1 MTFRFFIFTLLLT
14 FCSYS
19 AAAQN
24 YPPARDETL
33 RKMDEISEDTEK
45 ISKSLQIL
53 NERLKVFSETFSSNQ
68 GLRLTEKQQKL
79 LAAFE
84 FLNRAEQR
92 LANLQKH
99 KIELTEKL
107 SSVRVKLADIE
118 EKLRPESVDRSV
130 AMRGTTNAEELRDMR
145 RTALYQEQNQLFGLV
160 NEIQSSIMET
170 EKEIVETTLFL
181 SRIRQRI
188 FPEIEKELLDL

>member
-1 MTFRFFIFTLLLT
+1 
-14 FCSYS
+14 
-19 AAAQN
+19 
-24 YPPARDETL
+24 
-33 RKMDEISEDTEK
+33 MDEISEDTEK